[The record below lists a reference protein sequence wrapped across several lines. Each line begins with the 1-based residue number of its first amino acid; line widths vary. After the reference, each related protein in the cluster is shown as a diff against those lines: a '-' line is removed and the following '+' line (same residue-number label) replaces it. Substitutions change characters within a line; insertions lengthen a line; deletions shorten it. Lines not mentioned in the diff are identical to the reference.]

1 MRSSSEHPNGNTS
14 NIMGGDLAAMNEKNR
29 KNVWLKNIVMFRND
43 RITYRRSKRG
53 IDRKR

>member
-43 RITYRRSKRG
+43 RTTYRRSKRG